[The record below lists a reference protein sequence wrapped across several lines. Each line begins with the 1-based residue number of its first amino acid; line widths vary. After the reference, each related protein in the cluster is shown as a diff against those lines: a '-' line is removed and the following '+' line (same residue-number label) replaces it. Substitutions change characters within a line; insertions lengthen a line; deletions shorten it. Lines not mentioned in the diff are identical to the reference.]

1 LGDYLKKPAFRQ
13 TYEFVKSEYE
23 SQTNI
28 FPPKNLIFNAF
39 NHVPFSHLK
48 VVIVG

>member
-13 TYEFVKSEYE
+13 TYDFVKSEYE
-23 SQTNI
+23 SQTI

-39 NHVPFSHLK
+39 NHVPFS
-48 VVIVG
+48 